1 MGMSRRKTE
10 RLLSLVVCLL
20 SARRYLTAAQIR
32 EAVPGYPASFEAFK
46 RMFERDKDELR
57 ELGIP
62 LETGTNGTGDE
73 EYGYRISRQAYELPE
88 ITLEPDEVAVLG
100 LAARV
105 WRRAELAGAAEG
117 ALLKLRAAGIDA
129 EELTQPGI
137 EPRVQTPE
145 AAFGP
150 LWEAVRDR
158 RPVTFGYRAAGRSTA
173 QRRSLEPWGVVNRRG
188 RWYVVGQDT
197 DRGAQRVF
205 RLSRIDGPVTFTGPA
220 GTVVVPP
227 GTDVRAAVRDWDA
240 ETPVPRT
247 CLLRIRSGAGYGL
260 RRYAV
265 SVAPDQAPGWDIAE
279 LTFTDSGWW
288 SEQLASFGPD
298 VVVLEPSDLRD
309 AVIGRLKGVLT

>member
-1 MGMSRRKTE
+1 MSRRKTE

-32 EAVPGYPASFEAFK
+32 AAVPGYPDSFDAFK

-62 LETGTNGTGDE
+62 LETGTNATGDE
-73 EYGYRISRQAYELPE
+73 ELGYRISRQAYELPE
-88 ITLEPDEVAVLG
+88 IALEPDEVAMIG

-105 WRRAELAGAAEG
+105 WRRAELAGAADG

-129 EELTQPGI
+129 EDLTQPGI

-158 RPVTFGYRAAGRSTA
+158 RPVTFAHRTAGRSAA
-173 QRRSLEPWGVVNRRG
+173 QQRSLEPWGVVNRRG
-188 RWYVVGQDT
+188 RWYVAGQDT
-197 DRGAQRVF
+197 DRGAERVF
-205 RLSRIDGPVTFTGPA
+205 RLDRIDGPVRFTGPP

-227 GTDVRAAVRDWDA
+227 GTDVRAAVRDRDA
-240 ETPVPRT
+240 EPTVPRS
-247 CLLRIRSGAGYGL
+247 CLLRIRTGAGYGL
-260 RRYAV
+260 RRHAL
-265 SVAPDQAPGWDIAE
+265 SIEPDDAEGWDVAE
-279 LTFTDSGWW
+279 LNFTENGWW
-288 SEQLASFGPD
+288 SEHLASFGAD